1 LRHAGWHYRLKE
13 LVERYSPEV
22 VESAIE
28 TIYRETEMRCRNVV
42 GASRTAPIESLSV
55 YDDDSVNP
63 TSRSAFIRG

>member
-1 LRHAGWHYRLKE
+1 VQRLKE

-28 TIYRETEMRCRNVV
+28 TIYRETEQRCRNVV
-42 GASRTAPIESLSV
+42 ERIPDGTYEASSV

-63 TSRSAFIRG
+63 DEPIRIHAHCRA